1 MPTLLEITDIGG
13 GIVEVVYND
22 AQQGIK
28 RKLLRKAMFWEVD
41 LLEDLSVVTIL
52 GQTIIN
58 ISYEHITKIGTAEPP
73 ISNQEVYDQL
83 KTMMIAP

>member
-1 MPTLLEITDIGG
+1 MTLIEITDIGG
-13 GIVEVVYND
+13 GIIEVVYND
-22 AQQGIK
+22 VQQGVQ
-28 RKLLRKAMFWEVD
+28 RKLLRKSMFWEVD

-58 ISYEHITKIGTAEPP
+58 ISYEQITKIGTAEPP
-73 ISNQEVYDQL
+73 TDNQEVYDQL